1 VGIHDS
7 KVTSLRKVGG
17 FFLSVLAAEE
27 VAAQSELSPLD
38 VRVELIYQRLAAGGG
53 HWSETQTNGG
63 GSMEL
68 EPF

>member
-1 VGIHDS
+1 MGIHDS

-53 HWSETQTNGG
+53 H
-63 GSMEL
+63 
-68 EPF
+68 